1 MVAVYIAGKKVR
13 ANMGSNMRPSRSPN
27 RKSQLIAWLV
37 LVSITPAVL
46 ADAAFRTTGEYGEA
60 SFSDVEMPGATQ
72 IELPVTVVD
81 PVRIADQ
88 QAIVDQQL
96 RVAKALE
103 DSRLARQAAATERLL
118 ALAASRPQVVYV
130 EPQEYRSPN
139 GYYFPYRPPGW
150 RPHWKDRKYGR
161 GPTVATASARARRHS
176 RGLQTRRPFE
186 PIYPGIPRGTTVS
199 ARQPQ
204 HRPSGARPS
213 GGTRQPARANLPMQ

>member
-13 ANMGSNMRPSRSPN
+13 ADMGSNIRPN
-27 RKSQLIAWLV
+27 RKSQLIAWLA

-46 ADAAFRTTGEYGEA
+46 ADVAFRTTGEYGEA

-118 ALAASRPQVVYV
+118 AFAASRPLYV
-130 EPQEYRSPN
+130 QPQEYRSPN

-150 RPHWKDRKYGR
+150 RPHWQDRKYGR
-161 GPTVATASARARRHS
+161 GPTVATASARERRHG

-199 ARQPQ
+199 ARQPR
-204 HRPSGARPS
+204 HGPSGTRPS
-213 GGTRQPARANLPMQ
+213 GGTRQPARANLPMK

>member
-1 MVAVYIAGKKVR
+1 
-13 ANMGSNMRPSRSPN
+13 
-27 RKSQLIAWLV
+27 
-37 LVSITPAVL
+37 
-46 ADAAFRTTGEYGEA
+46 
-60 SFSDVEMPGATQ
+60 MPGATQ

-81 PVRIADQ
+81 PARIADQ

-150 RPHWKDRKYGR
+150 RPHWK
-161 GPTVATASARARRHS
+161 S
-176 RGLQTRRPFE
+176 RGLRTRRPFE

-199 ARQPQ
+199 ARQSQ

-213 GGTRQPARANLPMQ
+213 GGTRQSARANLPMQ